1 MAGIGG
7 VTAPLDQLP
16 KSLFPPKSR
25 PRLPPAEPFRIVAF
39 MQLVNAQLVLPD
51 SLQRGAVTV
60 RQGRIA
66 QISKGRAKV
75 NAAEA
80 IDLRGGYLAP
90 GFIDLHVHGALGHDT
105 MEATP
110 EAFRVIT
117 EFHLRGG
124 TTTITLT
131 TVTAAPEEILR
142 VLEAASPLRDRS
154 LGGSRI
160 AGIHVE
166 GPFIS
171 REKPGAQNASEIRPP
186 RAQEWKRYLRFGKVI
201 TEMTLAPES
210 AGALPLIRALRQSG
224 IIVSGGHTNATEE
237 HLRPAL
243 AAGLNHATHTFN
255 CMSTATKR
263 GPYRVA
269 GMLEFALAHDE
280 IVCELIADGVH
291 VAPTLM
297 RMLFKA
303 KGRDGVCLITD
314 AMAGAGLKPGTLFQ
328 AGSENSLAARVTR
341 EAALTADGR
350 ALAGSTLTMI
360 EGVRR
365 SVQLGGASLVD
376 AVWMASMVPA
386 RQLGR
391 DKEWGTLERGK
402 RADLVWFDSKFRVRG
417 VWLDGDLRFLA

>member
-1 MAGIGG
+1 MRLEK
-7 VTAPLDQLP
+7 PLSTRCLP
-16 KSLFPPKSR
+16 R
-25 PRLPPAEPFRIVAF
+25 CAAFRIVAA
-39 MQLVNAQLVLPD
+39 MQLVNAQLVLQD
-51 SLQRGAVTV
+51 SIERCAVTL
-60 RQGRIA
+60 RSGRIA
-66 QISKGRAKV
+66 QVSKGKPLRRSD
-75 NAAEA
+75 A

-90 GFIDLHVHGALGHDT
+90 GFVDLHVHGALGRDT
-105 MEATP
+105 MEGTAD
-110 EAFRVIT
+110 AFRAIT

-124 TTTITLT
+124 TTSITLT
-131 TVTAAPEEILR
+131 TVTAAEHEILR
-142 VLEAASPLRDRS
+142 VLEAAKPLHKQA

-171 REKPGAQNASEIRPP
+171 KEKSGAQNATEIRPP
-186 RAQEWKRYLRFGKVI
+186 RAGEWRRYLRYRSLI
-201 TEMTLAPES
+201 TEMTLAPEIE
-210 AGALPLIRALRQSG
+210 GALPLIRALRKNG
-224 IIVSGGHTNATEE
+224 TIVSGGHTNATEE

-280 IVCELIADGVH
+280 ICCELIADGVH

-297 RMLFKA
+297 RLLFNA

-328 AGSENSLAARVTR
+328 AGSENSLAARVTK

-360 EGVRR
+360 EAVRR
-365 SVQLGGASLVD
+365 AVQLGGASLVD

-391 DKEWGTLERGK
+391 DDEFGSIERGK
-402 RADLVWFDSKFRVRG
+402 RADLVWFDAQFRVRG
-417 VWLDGDLRFLA
+417 VWLDGDVRFLA